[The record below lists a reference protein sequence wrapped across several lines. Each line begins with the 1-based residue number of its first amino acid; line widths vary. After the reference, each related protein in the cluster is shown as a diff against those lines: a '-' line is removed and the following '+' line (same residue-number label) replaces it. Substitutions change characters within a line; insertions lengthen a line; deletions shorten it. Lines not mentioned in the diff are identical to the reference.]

1 MVFKCCL
8 VVLPVLYCDTC
19 IVIIVSASIAELIII
34 YSAVVCLSF
43 LGLRVFNVGLCLY
56 NLHHRWSTVYA

>member
-1 MVFKCCL
+1 VVFKCCL

-43 LGLRVFNVGLCLY
+43 
-56 NLHHRWSTVYA
+56 